1 MGYLAVGRRL
11 PTLVPAEYFARRRTK
26 PVGPTDPLEGINAPC
41 QHRYLKYI
49 ETMMYQVSY
58 AMPSTEIAFSATR
71 YPVVGRGVC
80 CYANF
85 GTHAI
90 PSTDLGYGAMSVRY

>member
-1 MGYLAVGRRL
+1 MVFLAA
-11 PTLVPAEYFARRRTK
+11 LVLTYHVSGTGTEIQCFFP
-26 PVGPTDPLEGINAPC
+26 